1 MQILSLRVLLAV
13 SECLSFQSSLKLKEE
28 RLLCGTEKRK
38 KKYREREREGKNTS
52 SSSGFLFVLLPKTP
66 KVAKVTEII

>member
-1 MQILSLRVLLAV
+1 MQILSHRVLLAV

-28 RLLCGTEKRK
+28 RLLCGTEEGK
-38 KKYREREREGKNTS
+38 KERERGEKTTS
-52 SSSGFLFVLLPKTP
+52 NSSGFMFVLLPKTP

>member
-1 MQILSLRVLLAV
+1 MQILSLRVLLVV

-28 RLLCGTEKRK
+28 RLLYGTEKKRGGNEG
-38 KKYREREREGKNTS
+38 ERNTS
-52 SSSGFLFVLLPKTP
+52 NSSVFLFVLLPKTP